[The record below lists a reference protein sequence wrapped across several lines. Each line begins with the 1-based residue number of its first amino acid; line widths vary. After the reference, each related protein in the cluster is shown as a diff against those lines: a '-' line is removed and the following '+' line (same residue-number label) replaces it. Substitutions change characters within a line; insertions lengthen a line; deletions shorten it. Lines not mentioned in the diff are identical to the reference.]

1 MRRTGLLA
9 GLFVLGSTAAFAV
22 YPNNGADTTFKF
34 IGQVG
39 GVGFTNGSGT
49 VVSPHHVLT
58 AKHVGGTRFYFRDNG
73 VDVSSFVDAV
83 ERIEHPTADLAV
95 LRFNADLGNYIRPHY
110 AEDIAMTTIV
120 GFGLTATP
128 RANGTGYDQV
138 ANSSQVRRST
148 VNMIDAR
155 TIIDLGPGITS
166 STSILYDLDG
176 PTGNGSMGGAA
187 IAGEGGQLPGD
198 SGGAWLRNINGNW
211 RIVGVTSFIFDN
223 NGNGNTLDWGDGGGA
238 AELFTYRDWVE
249 QHAPVPEPATLAA
262 VGAGL
267 ALMAR
272 RRRK

>member
-9 GLFVLGSTAAFAV
+9 GLIALGSTTAFAV
-22 YPNNGADTTFKF
+22 FPNNGVDTTFKF
-34 IGQVG
+34 VGQVG
-39 GVGFTNGSGT
+39 PTNGTNGSGT
-49 VVSPHHVLT
+49 VISPNHVIT
-58 AKHVGGTRFYFRDNG
+58 AKHVGGMRFYFRNNG
-73 VDVSSFVDAV
+73 VDISGFADAV
-83 ERIEHPTADLAV
+83 ERIEHPTADLAI
-95 LRFNADLGNYIRPHY
+95 LRFNTDLGDYIRPY
-110 AEDIAMTTIV
+110 YDEVVAMTTIV

-128 RANGTGYDQV
+128 RANGTGYDLV
-138 ANSSQVRRST
+138 ANSGQIRRST

-155 TIIDLGPGITS
+155 QTVDLGPGITS

-187 IAGEGGQLPGD
+187 IAGEGGQLFGD
-198 SGGAWLRNINGNW
+198 SGGAWLRNIDGGW

-249 QHAPVPEPATLAA
+249 QHAPVPEPATMAAMALGLAA
-262 VGAGL
+262 L
-267 ALMAR
+267 AR